1 MAATPVL
8 SQARM
13 DLTVRAPA
21 AEVGHVPN
29 CHSTLKFGGCS
40 ASSAA
45 AVCAYST
52 CVVCVWRGVGGG
64 GVASV
69 VAVLPGLA
77 DVTPTH
83 THTHGTTASPDVG
96 VSLVGSAVEVTVDA
110 LLYARVCY
118 DLFCA

>member
-1 MAATPVL
+1 MAAIPVL

-29 CHSTLKFGGCS
+29 CHSTLRFGGCS

-45 AVCAYST
+45 AACAYST
-52 CVVCVWRGVGGG
+52 CVVCVWGGG
-64 GVASV
+64 FAF

-77 DVTPTH
+77 DVTPPPRH
-83 THTHGTTASPDVG
+83 H
-96 VSLVGSAVEVTVDA
+96 
-110 LLYARVCY
+110 RVP
-118 DLFCA
+118 

>member
-13 DLTVRAPA
+13 DWTVHAPA
-21 AEVGHVPN
+21 AEGWARAQLSLHPQVRGA
-29 CHSTLKFGGCS
+29 C

-45 AVCAYST
+45 AACAYST
-52 CVVCVWRGVGGG
+52 CVVCVWGG
-64 GVASV
+64 GVAF

-77 DVTPTH
+77 DVTPPP
-83 THTHGTTASPDVG
+83 HGTTASPDVG

-110 LLYARVCY
+110 LLYARVCCGV
-118 DLFCA
+118 FCA